1 MSLRS
6 RCAIAVAAGALLA
19 TAATITPAVAND
31 DWGQTPGNDG
41 WGQSQSSNDWDG
53 QHQNNDQRFYQGV
66 VTTDSLAL
74 RSAPTRGSQV
84 IRYASRGEILNIF
97 CKVGGPSVHGN
108 PLWYQIADGT
118 WAWGP
123 ARFIDNIGPAP
134 RWC

>member
-6 RCAIAVAAGALLA
+6 RCAIALAVGTLLTTA
-19 TAATITPAVAND
+19 VTAAPAFASD

-41 WGQSQSSNDWDG
+41 WEQGQSGADWG
-53 QHQNNDQRFYQGV
+53 QNQGGDNRRFYRGV
-66 VTTDSLAL
+66 VTADSLAL
-74 RSAPTRGSQV
+74 RSAPTRGAQV
-84 IRYASRGEILNIF
+84 IRYADRGEILNIF

>member
-19 TAATITPAVAND
+19 TVAAAAPAVAGD
-31 DWGQTPGNDG
+31 DWGHHNGD
-41 WGQSQSSNDWDG
+41 
-53 QHQNNDQRFYQGV
+53 NNSDQRFYQGV

-123 ARFIDNIGPAP
+123 ARFIDNVGPAP